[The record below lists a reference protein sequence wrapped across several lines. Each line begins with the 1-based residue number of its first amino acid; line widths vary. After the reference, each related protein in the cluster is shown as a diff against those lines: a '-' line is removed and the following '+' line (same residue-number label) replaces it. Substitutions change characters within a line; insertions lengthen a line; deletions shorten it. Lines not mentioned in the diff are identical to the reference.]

1 VDAFITS
8 KSSPVLLSWHVLSTI
23 GFDLCSGCTSTPKKS
38 VFILQLLIRSGFV
51 RKIHGLA
58 IKVYEFWWRLLW
70 RGSGNSAEGQQA
82 YWNMLGPLRWGSS
95 RIISYDDILTK
106 IDLCVSRGT
115 LQQPFSFL
123 DCGGGDGRLSLA
135 ITARYQISSST
146 LVDCSDYMVE
156 RARMNLPQSTIVR
169 CEYGPGCQVQG
180 TWDLVVARSTLTY
193 VSQDHIVPVCEWLAS
208 RALKMLVISEPI
220 EYFGEQI
227 CHGLQRRYDKS
238 YVRNY
243 ERYFLG
249 DKFSLVI
256 GQKDVIQPGN
266 YTWVFERVA
275 S

>member
-1 VDAFITS
+1 MDAFITS

-156 RARMNLPQSTIVR
+156 RARMNLPQSTIVSSSMVQVAKSKV
-169 CEYGPGCQVQG
+169 PG
-180 TWDLVVARSTLTY
+180 
-193 VSQDHIVPVCEWLAS
+193 IWLLPD
-208 RALKMLVISEPI
+208 RLLLMLVKTIS
-220 EYFGEQI
+220 
-227 CHGLQRRYDKS
+227 
-238 YVRNY
+238 
-243 ERYFLG
+243 FLCVNG
-249 DKFSLVI
+249 WPL
-256 GQKDVIQPGN
+256 
-266 YTWVFERVA
+266 EH
-275 S
+275 